1 MRPFWRGP
9 KHNDQQRSKKEQ
21 ENYAGISF
29 SVFRLRSSSFP
40 PIDDLYNGTRKF
52 TWRTERMGKLPPAIA
67 RRPGAGSE
75 Y

>member
-1 MRPFWRGP
+1 
-9 KHNDQQRSKKEQ
+9 
-21 ENYAGISF
+21 
-29 SVFRLRSSSFP
+29 VFRLRSSSFP